1 MNLIERNKIGC
12 LSRID
17 KYELNKCFFGLK
29 NIPIGVL
36 ILYSALQLHE
46 VEFVQLIASGES
58 DIGVE
63 REIIIIENEDKDEVN
78 KLNSLDY
85 FSKVFNENEL
95 VEWDLTVVYKNSK
108 LEISGFTK
116 GVYLGISSP
125 KEDNINT
132 LPLAMEIEN
141 KTYEYNNFD
150 KSLINKMQNKFSLS
164 YISAVKEL
172 TKLNKYKDIY
182 NEFEIGMENNDFVF
196 PEVFAIKVEGYTAEY
211 LHKNFNLSELG
222 AYNYLIYLREK
233 PEEALDDLKRGLRT
247 L

>member
-1 MNLIERNKIGC
+1 MNLIERNKIGY

-17 KYELNKCFFGLK
+17 KYELNNCFFGLK
-29 NIPIGVL
+29 SIPIGVL
-36 ILYSALQLHE
+36 ILYSTLQLHD

-58 DIGVE
+58 DIGVGH
-63 REIIIIENEDKDEVN
+63 EIIEIKNEDKDEVN
-78 KLNSLDY
+78 KLKSLDY
-85 FSKVFNENEL
+85 VYKVFNENEL
-95 VEWDLTVVYKNSK
+95 VEWDLNVLYMNSK
-108 LEISGFTK
+108 LKIAGFTDDT
-116 GVYLGISSP
+116 YLGIMSP

-150 KSLINKMQNKFSLS
+150 KSLINKTQSKFSLS

-172 TKLNKYKDIY
+172 TNLNKYKDIY

-233 PEEALDDLKRGLRT
+233 PEEALDDLKKGLPT